1 MKRPPARAPGGARRP
16 ARRPAVRWRSLRGRA
31 TLLITGL
38 VLVLTTV
45 TTVAV
50 WTAVSQYLLAQR
62 HRSAV
67 AQASAN
73 ALQVERGLR
82 TRGLPAPDLLAQLPR
97 ESGSTS
103 LLLRRGGWT
112 TTSLGVGADDLPTD
126 LREAVVG
133 GQPSTQRIEVDGGT
147 ALAVGVPLAGIG
159 EAYFEVFRLDELDRT
174 FRALSTGMAAGTVLL
189 PFAALLLGRWLTR
202 PALRP
207 LEEVSAAA
215 AAIAA
220 GDLGARIEP
229 HGDPLLV
236 PLAASFNDTAQALER
251 RLLADAR
258 FAADVAHELRTP
270 LTTITAALAIVQARR
285 EHLPD
290 DAREG
295 LDLLGHELDRFHR
308 LVLDLLEIARSSGD
322 GTPAA
327 VESVLLPDLV
337 ERSLPEAVAPLLVV
351 EPGARQVRV
360 CADKR
365 RLRQVVVNLVQ
376 NAQQHGGGA
385 TRVSVS
391 CTAQRGLVAVDDAGP
406 GVDPAERERVF
417 ERFARGRGGGR
428 ASTGGAGLGLSLVV
442 RHLEAMGGDVTV
454 SDSPDG
460 GARFVVSIPRE
471 DV

>member
-1 MKRPPARAPGGARRP
+1 MTPVPPRGTGAAERTAPQP
-16 ARRPAVRWRSLRGRA
+16 AARWRSLRGRA

-38 VLVLTTV
+38 VLVLTTA
-45 TTVAV
+45 TTLAV
-50 WTAVSQYLLAQR
+50 WTAVSQYLLVQR
-62 HRSAV
+62 QRTAV

-82 TRGLPAPDLLAQLPR
+82 TRGLPPPDLLAQLPR

-103 LLLRRGGWT
+103 LLLRRGEWT
-112 TTSLGVGADDLPTD
+112 TTSLSVGADDLPTG
-126 LREAVVG
+126 LSEAVVDG
-133 GQPSTQRIEVDGGT
+133 RASTQRVEVDGGV

-159 EAYFEVFRLDELDRT
+159 EAYFEVFGLDELDRT
-174 FRALSTGMAAGTVLL
+174 FRALSTGMTAGTVLL

-207 LEEVSAAA
+207 LEEVSTAAA
-215 AAIAA
+215 AFAA
-220 GDLGARIEP
+220 GDLGARIDP

-236 PLAASFNDTAQALER
+236 PLAASFNGTAQALER
-251 RLLADAR
+251 RVLADAR

-285 EHLPD
+285 EHLPG

-295 LDLLGHELDRFHR
+295 LDLLGHELGRFHR
-308 LVLDLLEIARSSGD
+308 LVLDLLEISRSSGD

-337 ERSLPEAVAPLLVV
+337 ERSLPEAVAPVLVV
-351 EPGARQVRV
+351 EPQARQVRV

-365 RLRQVVVNLVQ
+365 RLRQVVVNLVE

-385 TRVSVS
+385 TRVTVS

-417 ERFARGRGGGR
+417 ERFARGRGGDR
-428 ASTGGAGLGLSLVV
+428 ASTGGAGLGLSLVL
-442 RHLEAMGGDVTV
+442 RHVEAMGGDVTV
-454 SDSPDG
+454 TDSPDG

-471 DV
+471 DA